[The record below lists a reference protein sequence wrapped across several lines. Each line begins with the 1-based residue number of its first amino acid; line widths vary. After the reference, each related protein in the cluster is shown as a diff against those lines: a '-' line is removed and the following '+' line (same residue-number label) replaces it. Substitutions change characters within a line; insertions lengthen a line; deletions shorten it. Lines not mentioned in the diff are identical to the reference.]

1 MNALTLVST
10 VMSYSAT
17 ATTELENAELTLLEL
32 ERMYSDKNAPK
43 RMIRRAIK
51 MQKNIIKGLK

>member
-17 ATTELENAELTLLEL
+17 TTSELENAELTLLEL

-43 RMIRRAIK
+43 RLIRRAIK
-51 MQKNIIKGLK
+51 MQKNIIEGLK

>member
-1 MNALTLVST
+1 MSVISV

-17 ATTELENAELTLLEL
+17 TTSELENAELTLQEL

-51 MQKNIIKGLK
+51 MQKKIIEGLK